1 MQPGLFP
8 LNRRAMLREM
18 SLVELA
24 TDGARDGLGGVHVGV
39 EGLGAI
45 LDLLQGEASASVLAI
60 ADDTGLEWT
69 LEAALAGADLVAL
82 GVGEGNA
89 AANVS
94 VTAR

>member
-1 MQPGLFP
+1 
-8 LNRRAMLREM
+8 M

-39 EGLGAI
+39 EGLGAV
-45 LDLLQGEASASVLAI
+45 LNLLEGEASASVLAV
-60 ADDTGLEWT
+60 ADNTSLEGT

-89 AANVS
+89 AANVNI
-94 VTAR
+94 TTR